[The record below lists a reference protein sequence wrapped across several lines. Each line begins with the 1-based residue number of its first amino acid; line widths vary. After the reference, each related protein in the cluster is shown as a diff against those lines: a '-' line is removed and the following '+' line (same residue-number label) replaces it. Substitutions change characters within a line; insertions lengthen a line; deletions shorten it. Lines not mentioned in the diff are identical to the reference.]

1 MKLLYVTGLSGKRI
15 NGFMR
20 SAILAAKEMGI
31 DFTMVSNMTMAD
43 KEGYKEDCKQYG
55 IKALHIDLD
64 RNPIGKS
71 NKKAY
76 DELCKIIK
84 RGGYDVIHCNTPT
97 GGVLGRLCAH
107 KINKERAKAG
117 QKSIYV
123 IYQAHG
129 FHFWKGAPKKNWL
142 VFYPVEKFLATL
154 TNMLVT
160 INQEDYQA
168 AKSFK
173 LANYGNQKG
182 RLILHPGVGV
192 NIADFRD
199 VDIDRDK
206 KRTELGIRPDQ
217 VLFLSVGEL
226 IERKNHKILF
236 KAIEKLNDPRAVL
249 LIAGDGELKD
259 QLQDEINSMGL
270 EGRAKLLGYRSD
282 VKELLKAADCFV
294 FPSYQEG
301 LPGAL
306 MEAMASGL
314 PCIASRIRGNTDAL
328 QDSGFMFDSD
338 DVDGLVELMMVMF
351 DKSSREAEGRLNEER
366 VKRFDISESIKAYKK
381 IYRIAEKAIGD

>member
-1 MKLLYVTGLSGKRI
+1 MKLLYITGLSGKRI

-31 DFTMVSNMTMAD
+31 DFTMVSNMSMAD
-43 KEGYKEDCKQYG
+43 KEGYKEDCKEYG
-55 IKALHIDLD
+55 IKTLHIDQD
-64 RNPIGKS
+64 RNPLGKS

-76 DELCKIIK
+76 DQLCTIIL
-84 RGGYDVIHCNTPT
+84 RGGYDIIHCNTPT

-107 KINKERAKAG
+107 KIDKERAKRG
-117 QKSIYV
+117 QKPIYV

-142 VFYPVEKFLATL
+142 VFYPVEKFLAHW

-168 AKSFK
+168 AKKFN
-173 LANYGNQKG
+173 LANYGKQKG

-192 NIADFRD
+192 NIADFQY
-199 VDIDRDK
+199 VVIDRER
-206 KRTELGIRPDQ
+206 KRAALGVSPEQ

-226 IERKNHKILF
+226 IERKNHKVLF
-236 KAIEKLNDPRAVL
+236 QTMKKLNDSRAVL
-249 LIAGDGELKD
+249 MIAGDGELKD
-259 QLQDEINSMGL
+259 QLQDEIKDMGL
-270 EGRAKLLGYRSD
+270 EENVKLLGYRSD

-328 QDSGFMFDSD
+328 QDSGFMFDPD
-338 DVDGLVELMMVMF
+338 DADGLAELMKVMF
-351 DKSSREAEGRLNEER
+351 DKGSREAEGRLNKER